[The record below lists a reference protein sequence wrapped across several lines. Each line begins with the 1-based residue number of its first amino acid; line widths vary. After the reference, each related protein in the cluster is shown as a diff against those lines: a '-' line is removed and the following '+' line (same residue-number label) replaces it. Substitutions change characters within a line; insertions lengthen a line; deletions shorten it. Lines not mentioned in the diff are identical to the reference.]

1 MARAFRIMIIA
12 VLALMLML
20 AAAFAVLFRTPAGRA
35 ALKPVVASALA
46 DAVGGEVRIGAIR
59 GALPGEI
66 VLSDLRFTD
75 ERGVWLAIDKAELR
89 WRPLALLERRIG
101 IDLAQVEGVKL
112 FDAPPQREREAGRPR
127 GFELPERLPSV
138 AVRRFIVTDFQVAE
152 AITGSPVRLDGA
164 GAMEMGGQTLDIN
177 LHATSSSERD
187 YVSIR
192 IVREGD
198 TLLSDINVASHADGA
213 IAAAADLGGPIY
225 VEAEGEGPLAG
236 YRLNAAATLGAYVS
250 FKGALSADLQRLEQI
265 DFRAE
270 AQLGERLSGLAA
282 YVGHSAAIDGSFA
295 PKDDG
300 GALSLS
306 RFQSELGLID
316 GMAQWR
322 NRDGALASVDVAAKA
337 AFNEQWRPDL
347 QHYIGSHLAIRGK
360 LEPDGE
366 AYVATADI
374 KAALLDGRLRAIKTD
389 LGTFARGPAE
399 IRLSANEALPSG
411 LNQGVEASGEF
422 DFVFDKGV
430 SASPL
435 SLKTASGATFT
446 GDASYEFQS
455 RAFALKGD
463 ASAPPSLLA
472 ALNSRIN
479 ATRPASA
486 AIDIRGET
494 DKFSGRIVATTPPI
508 LFDKHPLP
516 ASRGAIAFTD
526 MPSTPAGEVSVRA
539 LDGSRR
545 LGANFAKNEDGLWRL
560 RGVDYSGRDFALKGS
575 ASFNPRRKE
584 GAVDLAYSGGEGA
597 EPFPGVTLAGAFEAK
612 GEIARGAVAN
622 RLALRADALSTGD
635 LAIAGLAANVDG
647 PFDALVVKA
656 SADHITIRGAAPIS
670 GLATEMTA
678 HPGDIVRLTV
688 RSLGAEIAG
697 AQIKLAR
704 SAEISLA
711 DGVAIDNFRAEIG
724 RRGSLALDGAVGK
737 SRWRG
742 KLSARRAPIVS
753 AASVVDLDLDLDTD
767 RKTVANGAFTL
778 TSLLTD
784 EETTSLAG
792 VFAWDGRIV
801 SIADDGSSEAAE
813 IALALPARL
822 IRAPSLRIDT
832 KGPLSGAARY
842 EGRVETIAAFLP
854 PALQSI
860 EGALSFSG
868 AASGTFADPALSG
881 SVTIA
886 DGAYTELS
894 TGLSIVDIDATAR
907 ADAAAS
913 RSRIEFT
920 AAGAGAGQTG
930 KTITA
935 KGAVTLGDSPNLS
948 STITLAGAR
957 LSAGPIT
964 EADASGEITLSGPFK
979 DLRAEG
985 DIAIRRLDA
994 QVITPE
1000 TTGLV
1005 DIDVVAVNGDSAP
1018 TKRAAAPPAPAAV
1031 SYRIRIKGDDRI
1043 FVRGRGLTSEWRADA
1058 EIIGRADKP
1067 IVLGTMTMKSG
1078 EIIFAGRRFE
1088 MTRGEI
1094 AFDRLS
1100 PNDPSLDIRADRETG
1115 SGTTAAIVITGR
1127 SRTPKIA
1134 LQSSPVLPPEDV
1146 MALVLF
1152 DKPATELSALQ
1163 SLQVAEG
1170 LAELGGIGPFGGRGL
1185 TGSARSA
1192 LGLDLLNFDIDQTD
1206 SAASTLTVGKYVAEG
1221 LFVSA
1226 TQDARGENGSVRIEY
1241 EIDDSFTVE
1250 TELRQDGDQKASV
1263 NWKRDF

>member
-1 MARAFRIMIIA
+1 MARAFRITVIA
-12 VLALMLML
+12 VLALALAL
-20 AAAFAVLFRTPAGRA
+20 AAALAFLFRTPSGRA
-35 ALKPVVASALA
+35 VLKPVIANALA
-46 DAVGGEVRIGAIR
+46 DAVSGEVRIGAIK

-66 VLSDLRFTD
+66 VLGDLQFMD
-75 ERGVWLAIDKAELR
+75 QRGVWLAIHKAELR
-89 WRPLALLERRIG
+89 WRPLALLGRRIE
-101 IDLAQVEGVKL
+101 IDLARIEGAKL
-112 FDAPPQREREAGRPR
+112 LNAPPRRDRDAEKPR

-138 AVRRFIVTDFQVAE
+138 AVRQFIVTGFQVAE
-152 AITGSPVRLDGA
+152 TISGSPVRLDGA
-164 GAMEMGGQTLDIN
+164 GAVLMGGRALDIS
-177 LHATSSSERD
+177 LHATSSGERD
-187 YVSIR
+187 YISVR
-192 IVREGD
+192 IVRDGD
-198 TLLSDINVASHADGA
+198 TLLSDVTLASRADGA
-213 IAAAADLGGPIY
+213 IAAVADLGGPIY
-225 VEAEGEGPLAG
+225 VEAEGQGPL
-236 YRLNAAATLGAYVS
+236 YDYSLNAAATLGAYAS
-250 FKGALSADLQRLEQI
+250 FKGDFSADLQRLEQI

-270 AQLGERLSGLAA
+270 AQLGERLSELAQ
-282 YVGHSAAIDGSFA
+282 YVGRSAAINGVFA

-306 RFQSELGLID
+306 RLQSELGLVD
-316 GMAQWR
+316 GTAQWR
-322 NRDGALASVDVAAKA
+322 NRDGALANVDVAVKA
-337 AFNEQWRPDL
+337 VFNEQWRPDL
-347 QHYIGSHLAIRGK
+347 QRYIGPRLAVRGK
-360 LEPDGE
+360 IEPDGK
-366 AYVATADI
+366 AYIAAGDI
-374 KAALLDGRLRAIKTD
+374 DAALLKGKLRAIKTD
-389 LGTFARGPAE
+389 LETFARGPVE
-399 IRLSANEALPSG
+399 IRLSENDALPSG
-411 LNQGVEASGEF
+411 FKQGADAAGEF
-422 DFVFDKGV
+422 DFVFEKGV
-430 SASPL
+430 WASPVA
-435 SLKTASGATFT
+435 LKTANGGAFT
-446 GDASYEFQS
+446 GDAFYEFQS
-455 RAFALKGD
+455 RAFIVKGD

-472 ALNSRIN
+472 ALNSKIN
-479 ATRPASA
+479 AARIASA

-516 ASRGAIAFTD
+516 ASRIAIAFTD
-526 MPSTPAGEVSVRA
+526 MPSTPAGEVSARA

-545 LGANFAKNEDGLWRL
+545 LSANFAKSENGLWRL

-575 ASFNPRRKE
+575 AAFNPRRNE
-584 GAVDLAYSGGEGA
+584 GAVDLAYSGGESA
-597 EPFPGVTLAGAFEAK
+597 EPFPGVTLAGALEAK
-612 GEIARGAVAN
+612 GEIARGAAAN
-622 RLALRADALSTGD
+622 RLALRADALSTGN
-635 LAIAGLAANVDG
+635 LAITGLAATVDG
-647 PFDALVVKA
+647 PFEALVVKA
-656 SADHITIRGAAPIS
+656 SADHVAIRGAAPIS
-670 GLATEMTA
+670 GVSTEMTA
-678 HPGDIVRLTV
+678 HPGDVVRLTV

-697 AQIKLAR
+697 APIRLSR
-704 SAEISLA
+704 PAEISLD
-711 DGVAIDNFRAEIG
+711 DGVAIGDFRAEIG
-724 RRGSLALDGAVGK
+724 RRGSLAFDGAAGK

-742 KLSARRAPIVS
+742 RLSARRAPIVS

-767 RKTVANGAFTL
+767 RKTIANGAFTL

-792 VFAWDGRIV
+792 VFAWDGRII
-801 SIADDGSSEAAE
+801 SIADDGASEAVD
-813 IALALPARL
+813 ITLALPARL
-822 IRAPSLRIDT
+822 IRAPSLRINMT
-832 KGPLSGAARY
+832 GPLSGAARY

-854 PALQSI
+854 PVLQSI

-907 ADAAAS
+907 ADAAAN
-913 RSRIEFT
+913 RSRIEFA
-920 AAGAGAGQTG
+920 AAGAGAGQSG

-935 KGAVTLGDSPNLS
+935 KGAMTLGDSPSLS
-948 STITLAGAR
+948 STITLANAR
-957 LSAGPIT
+957 ISAGPIT

-994 QVITPE
+994 QVFTPE

-1005 DIDVVAVNGDSAP
+1005 DINVVAVNGDGAP
-1018 TKRAAAPPAPAAV
+1018 MRRAAAKAAPAAV
-1031 SYRIRIKGDDRI
+1031 SYRIRIRGDDRI

-1067 IVLGTMTMKSG
+1067 IVLGAMTMKNG
-1078 EIIFAGRRFE
+1078 EIVFAGRRFE

-1100 PNDPSLDIRADRETG
+1100 PNDPSLDIRAERETG

-1192 LGLDLLNFDIDQTD
+1192 LGLDLLNFDIDQAD
-1206 SAASTLTVGKYVAEG
+1206 SAASSLTVGKYVAEG

-1250 TELRQDGDQKASV
+1250 TELRQDGDQTVSA
-1263 NWKRDF
+1263 NWKHDF